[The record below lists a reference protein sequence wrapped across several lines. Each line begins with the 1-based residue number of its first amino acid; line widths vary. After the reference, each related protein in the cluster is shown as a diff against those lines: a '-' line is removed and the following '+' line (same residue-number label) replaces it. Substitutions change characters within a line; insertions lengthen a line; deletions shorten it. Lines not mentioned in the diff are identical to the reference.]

1 MRLLLSPVALTPGA
15 RNAHQRAPQ
24 RGQDPCKMSPEL
36 PLPGMENPN
45 AGETYQGGPT
55 FHR

>member
-1 MRLLLSPVALTPGA
+1 
-15 RNAHQRAPQ
+15 
-24 RGQDPCKMSPEL
+24 MSPAL

-45 AGETYQGGPT
+45 AGETYQGVPT